1 MADDAHDER
10 FRQHQ
15 ELLEG
20 LARLWAAQH
29 ALNQE
34 QKEITQRLTL
44 AIESIDQT
52 LAQQAEYNADVRT
65 TDFEYTKDWTIG
77 GGGRGSSLDS
87 LDVTGK
93 LVAQA
98 VLDSR
103 R

>member
-65 TDFEYTKDWTIG
+65 TLARIET
-77 GGGRGSSLDS
+77 
-87 LDVTGK
+87 
-93 LVAQA
+93 LVARMLPTSENGRDA
-98 VLDSR
+98 
-103 R
+103 